1 MITPCVVKIMNK
13 LNNIVPNLPTQLII
27 GGPALPIGAMPSYS
41 QTPDCKYQV
50 LFKDTNSNFEFV
62 Q

>member
-1 MITPCVVKIMNK
+1 MNK
-13 LNNIVPNLPTQLII
+13 LNSIVPNLPRQLII
-27 GGPALPIGAMPSYS
+27 GGPALAIDAMPSYS

-50 LFKDTNSNFEFV
+50 LFKDTNQNFEFV